1 VRGKGL
7 RTDRIENPA
16 TVERQERGQEV
27 SMTFKVVLR
36 HALFIVC
43 RVDDLPQIKLIER
56 ILAVDVEVA
65 ILD

>member
-1 VRGKGL
+1 ML
-7 RTDRIENPA
+7 
-16 TVERQERGQEV
+16 
-27 SMTFKVVLR
+27 VLAGMVHMLKYAPMGR
-36 HALFIVC
+36 APLLFIVR